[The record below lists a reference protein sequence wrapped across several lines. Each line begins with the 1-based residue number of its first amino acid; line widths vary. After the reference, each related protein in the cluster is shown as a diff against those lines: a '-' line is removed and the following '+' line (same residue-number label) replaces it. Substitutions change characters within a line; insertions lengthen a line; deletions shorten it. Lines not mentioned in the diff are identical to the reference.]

1 MPRSGLPR
9 EDNGV
14 KSLIIGGPV
23 LSAIGST
30 TLRSGPNAPESL
42 RSFRITHFFGAANP
56 RRCGE
61 GKPPGNSLETDYP
74 HSYPRE

>member
-30 TLRSGPNAPESL
+30 TLRSGPNAPESV
-42 RSFRITHFFGAANP
+42 RSFRITRVFGPADP
-56 RRCGE
+56 GGGVE
-61 GKPPGNSLETDYP
+61 PPGNSVETDYP